1 MFSFLEELFL
11 KEYFLHSSILGN
23 YCAKHEVFD
32 YLAKIFKISDKKA
45 KILYELAEQQSVQEI
60 TTEADACR
68 YKRVG
73 QFRAINNKPNLF
85 DEQTDAII
93 TIKTEAIALAAQ
105 MDLCV
110 ESRCTKSKLYQ
121 MLLDRANCGYVDAL
135 RVLGTLQIAGLF
147 VEKNIQADKKSLA
160 KASEWGDVVAMFLL
174 VRLGVVDFTLQNN
187 FYFATQDTPYWELY
201 KIADAKS
208 FIPIEEQAEILLL
221 NKLFTY
227 RAVKQNVYSEPHAH
241 IIYASGISNE
251 DKEKLLFSENKQLLS
266 EALSLPIHRPIN
278 VDLECNWDPLK
289 QMTLDRPSEQHQVIA
304 SLRNRDLRRLSAY
317 RPLCICINSQYLRE
331 QYARALE
338 KCFDNNLVQRINVGG
353 LQEIDFEPT
362 SNNVFVRSCKCDDE
376 LGLQKIKNDTNNVF
390 ILYLNGEISNSTMKH
405 VKEFLSTEYRRQ
417 FRLLRPNIT
426 LDFSYTLPI
435 CICDSDNAKK
445 LKTLVETIQ
454 IAELESEE
462 SLKVISVML
471 ETKAKLYFGNNVE
484 LTDNAVELLSKF
496 TVEEA
501 EEIIDNAFRSQRALQ
516 DSYGNVSFAIKP
528 YIETYDRQHRERT
541 FGFGGYNK

>member
-11 KEYFLHSSILGN
+11 KEYFLHNAILGN
-23 YCAKHEVFD
+23 YCSKQETFD
-32 YLAKIFKISDKKA
+32 FLAKIFKISDKKA
-45 KILYELAEQQSVQEI
+45 NILYELAEQQSVQEI

-68 YKRVG
+68 YKRIG
-73 QFRAINNKPNLF
+73 QFRTINNKTNLF

-93 TIKTEAIALAAQ
+93 TIKTEAIVIAAQ

-110 ESRCTKSKLYQ
+110 ESKCTKSKLYQ
-121 MLLDRANCGYVDAL
+121 LLLDRSNCGYVDAL
-135 RVLGTLQIAGLF
+135 RVLGTLQVTGLF
-147 VEKNIQADKKSLA
+147 VEKNRQAGQKNLA

-174 VRLGVVDFTLQNN
+174 VRLGVVDSTLQNN

-201 KIADAKS
+201 KIADVEP
-208 FIPIEEQAEILLL
+208 FIPSEEQAEVLLL

-227 RAVKQNVYSEPHAH
+227 RTVKQNVYSEPHAH
-241 IIYASGISNE
+241 VIYATGISNE
-251 DKEKLLFSENKQLLS
+251 DKERLLFSDNKQLLS
-266 EALSLPIHRPIN
+266 DALNLPIYRPIN
-278 VDLECNWDPLK
+278 VDLECNWGELRL
-289 QMTLDRPSEQHQVIA
+289 MALDRRNEQNQVIA
-304 SLRNRDLRRLSAY
+304 SLRNRDLRRLSTY
-317 RPLCICINSQYLRE
+317 RPLCLCTNSQYLQE

-338 KCFDNNLVQRINVGG
+338 KCFDNTLVQRITVGG

-390 ILYLNGEISNSTMKH
+390 ILFLNGEISNATMKH
-405 VKEFLSTEYRRQ
+405 IKEFLSTEYRRQ
-417 FRLLRPNIT
+417 FRLLRPNLT

-445 LKTLVETIQ
+445 IKTLVETIQ

-462 SLKVISVML
+462 SLKVINEML

-496 TVEEA
+496 AVEEA
-501 EEIIDNAFRSQRALQ
+501 EEIIDIAFRSQRALQ
-516 DSYGNVSFAIKP
+516 DSCNNISFAITP
-528 YIETYDRQHRERT
+528 YIKTYDRQHGERT